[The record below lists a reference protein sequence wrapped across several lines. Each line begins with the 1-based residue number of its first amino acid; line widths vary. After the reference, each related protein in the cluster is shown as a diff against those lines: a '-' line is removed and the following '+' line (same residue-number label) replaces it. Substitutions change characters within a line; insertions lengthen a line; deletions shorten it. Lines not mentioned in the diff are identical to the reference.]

1 MSVSPEAIRAIDTVA
16 RQLGE
21 LRDRVVFIG
30 GVVRGL
36 LITDTAIQGSR
47 ATKDVDV
54 IAAGIA
60 TRTEYY
66 SQIHSKLRSLGFKED
81 TSEGAP
87 MCRWKLHEL
96 IVDVMPP
103 VSDVLGFS
111 NRWYLHAVDTAIRVA
126 IPSATDVEP
135 IEIRLVTGPSFL
147 ATKLEAFA
155 GRGGDDYVGS
165 HDVEDIVAIVDGR
178 PSLVEEVEREPP
190 ELRAYVA
197 HELQRHLARGLAD
210 AVPGHLAGDEASQD
224 RLPLVMCALDRLR
237 RRPRLLSIGEVV
249 QSEVPG
255 GQTYGTGPWRYEVI
269 GVEERTAGAARRHII
284 VRARLTNLSRI
295 ASTVGDGR
303 NVHIEDARGL
313 RFPPLYKLIG
323 AELAARGLPGPYDQA
338 VPDELFETCWVYE
351 LPREA
356 RGLRL
361 LLPSDGY
368 ELALA
373 KRLSPAP

>member
-1 MSVSPEAIRAIDTVA
+1 MSASPEAIRAIDTVA

-36 LITDTAIQGSR
+36 LITDTAVQGSR

-60 TRTEYY
+60 TTAEYY
-66 SQIHSKLRSLGFKED
+66 TQIHSKLQSLGFEVD

-87 MCRWKLHEL
+87 LCRWKLNEL

-111 NRWYLHAVDTAIRVA
+111 NRWYLHAVDTAVRVA
-126 IPSATDVEP
+126 IPTADREAV
-135 IEIRLVTGPSFL
+135 EIRLVTGPSFL

-155 GRGGDDYVGS
+155 GRGKDDYVES
-165 HDVEDIVAIVDGR
+165 HDVEDIVAVVDGR
-178 PSLVEEVEREPP
+178 PSLVEEVEREPA
-190 ELRAYVA
+190 ELREYVA
-197 HELQRHLARGLAD
+197 GELQRHLARGLAD
-210 AVPGHLAGDEASQD
+210 AVPGHLAGDEASQ
-224 RLPLVMCALDRLR
+224 RRVPLVMCALDRLR
-237 RRPRLLSIGEVV
+237 RRSRLLSIGEIA
-249 QSEVPG
+249 QSQVPG
-255 GQTYGTGPWRYEVI
+255 GQTYGAGPWRYEMI
-269 GVEERTAGAARRHII
+269 GVEERSAGAARRHII

-313 RFPPLYKLIG
+313 RFP
-323 AELAARGLPGPYDQA
+323 RS
-338 VPDELFETCWVYE
+338 TN
-351 LPREA
+351 
-356 RGLRL
+356 
-361 LLPSDGY
+361 
-368 ELALA
+368 
-373 KRLSPAP
+373 